1 MGSEFFPPEFWEH
14 GFHDSVKVLLMS
26 GGNCRCFLHESG
38 VYGVHACMLN
48 AHVLICMNV
57 LVQESHT
64 HCREYEPED
73 LRKMRA

>member
-48 AHVLICMNV
+48 VHVSIYVSINM
-57 LVQESHT
+57 LV
-64 HCREYEPED
+64 
-73 LRKMRA
+73 

>member
-1 MGSEFFPPEFWEH
+1 MFPSY
-14 GFHDSVKVLLMS
+14 GFSVCCLV
-26 GGNCRCFLHESG
+26 FAH
-38 VYGVHACMLN
+38 VHACMLN